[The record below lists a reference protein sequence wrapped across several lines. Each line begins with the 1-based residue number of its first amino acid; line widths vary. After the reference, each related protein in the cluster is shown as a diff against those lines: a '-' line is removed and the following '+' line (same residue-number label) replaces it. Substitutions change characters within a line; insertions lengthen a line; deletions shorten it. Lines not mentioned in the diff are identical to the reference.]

1 VVGTTEFRRRSGAAA
16 SLVAL
21 VTAIALVIGT
31 PVASAAPDAPDEGDN
46 KSLREVL
53 EAASKGHIEAKAKLD
68 NSKKRQKELT
78 AQYDAVQERLVSLTD
93 EVGLMAAESYRVG
106 RLTSVTMLLNSASP
120 ADMLDRAAGLE
131 VMAQREGRNL
141 RALTEAH
148 EQAARAK
155 AAIDNEVREQEKQVA
170 IMARKKQDAER
181 ALAAVGGQSS
191 GGFVSTTSAAA
202 KPAPRNS
209 DGSWPSESC
218 NVDDPTTSGCITPR
232 TLHALN
238 QAKSAGFTR
247 YVSCFRNGGSGEH
260 PKGRACDFSAEP
272 GGFQNRAATGGNRTY
287 GNNLASYYIN
297 NADRLGVL
305 YVIWYRQIWMP
316 GTGWRSYNGGG
327 SPAGD
332 HTNHVHLSM
341 L

>member
-1 VVGTTEFRRRSGAAA
+1 MLAGAAF
-16 SLVAL
+16 
-21 VTAIALVIGT
+21 AIVGPAAAAV
-31 PVASAAPDAPDEGDN
+31 AAPSTPDEGDD

-68 NSKKRQKELT
+68 NSKKRQRELT
-78 AQYDAVQERLVSLTD
+78 EQFERLQLELSLLTD
-93 EVGLMAAESYRVG
+93 EIGLMAAESYRLG
-106 RLTSVTMLLNSASP
+106 RLSSVGMLLNSASP
-120 ADMLDRAAGLE
+120 EAMLQRAAGLE

-141 RALTEAH
+141 RALAEAH

-170 IMARKKQDAER
+170 IMARKKQDAQR
-181 ALAAVGGQSS
+181 ALAAVGSRSS
-191 GGFVSTTSAAA
+191 GGFVSANSAAA
-202 KPAPRNS
+202 NPAPRNS

-218 NVDDPTTSGCITPR
+218 SVDDPTTSGCITPR
-232 TLHALN
+232 TLHAMN
-238 QAKSAGFTR
+238 QAKTAGFTR

-260 PKGRACDFSAEP
+260 PKGRACDFSAES
-272 GGFQNRAATGGNRTY
+272 GGFKNRDATGDNRTY
-287 GNNLASYYIN
+287 GNNLAAYYVN

-316 GTGWRSYNGGG
+316 GNGWSSYNGGG